1 MTITLLLNSEGKK
14 MGKTSNGAVWLDPEK
29 TSPFEFFQYWRNVG
43 DQDVLKCIRM
53 LTFLPLEQID
63 EMDSWE
69 GSKLNDAKEILAYE
83 LTKLVHGE
91 EEAEK
96 AKTASHALFA
106 GGGDDSNM
114 PTTKFTDDM
123 LNDGVINIMDAMMT
137 CKLAASKSEARR
149 LITQG
154 GVSVNDEKVTAI
166 DFQITKEMLTEGIKI
181 KKGKKTFHK
190 AIFE

>member
-1 MTITLLLNSEGKK
+1 
-14 MGKTSNGAVWLDPEK
+14 
-29 TSPFEFFQYWRNVG
+29 
-43 DQDVLKCIRM
+43 
-53 LTFLPLEQID
+53 
-63 EMDSWE
+63 
-69 GSKLNDAKEILAYE
+69 
-83 LTKLVHGE
+83 
-91 EEAEK
+91 
-96 AKTASHALFA
+96 
-106 GGGDDSNM
+106 M